1 MNAAR
6 HYEADDLA
14 LFAMQLLPRDEMST
28 MGAHVAECPVCRQ
41 QVAQLQGD
49 LAMYG
54 MTAEIHS
61 PPALARERLMKQVA
75 REKKAIPMERA
86 PAPVPFEPRGQSI
99 FTTPEPATSF
109 GKGPYPSQQGGRGP
123 RELYPSQQAGREPRG
138 LGTGRYLEEVEEK
151 PKRNIIGQI
160 FPWIGWALAAGL
172 AVAVGN
178 IYHERNALQNS
189 MAAQA
194 GQIDRLS
201 ADAASAKQLVEAM
214 TDPSAKRY
222 TLTKASAQPTPPQP
236 QGRVTY
242 MPDRGTLIFT
252 ASNMDPLQV
261 YKTYELWLI
270 PADGRDPIP
279 AGTFHPDE
287 RGNASVIMPPLPKGV
302 EAKAFGVTIE
312 DDGGSQTPTMPII
325 MAGS

>member
-1 MNAAR
+1 MNTAR

-14 LFAMQLLPRDEMST
+14 LFAMQLLSKED
-28 MGAHVAECPVCRQ
+28 MGVIAAHVAECQVCRH

-49 LAMYG
+49 LALYG
-54 MTAEIHS
+54 MTTEIHS

-75 REKKAIPMERA
+75 REKKAVPVERA
-86 PAPVPFEPRGQSI
+86 PVATVPLARPNRQASI
-99 FTTPEPATSF
+99 FTSPEPTS
-109 GKGPYPSQQGGRGP
+109 
-123 RELYPSQQAGREPRG
+123 
-138 LGTGRYLEEVEEK
+138 LGSRLGSGRYLDEEEPK
-151 PKRNIIGQI
+151 PKPNLAAKI
-160 FPWIGWALAAGL
+160 FPWIGWAVAAGL
-172 AVAVGN
+172 AVAAGN
-178 IYHERNALQNS
+178 LYHERDALRSS
-189 MAAQA
+189 MTAQS

-201 ADAASAKQLVEAM
+201 ADAASAKQLIDAM
-214 TDPSAKRY
+214 TDPGAKRF
-222 TLTKASAQPTPPQP
+222 TLTKASVPQAPPQP
-236 QGRVTY
+236 LGRVTY
-242 MPDRGTLIFT
+242 MPEKGTLIFM
-252 ASNMDPLQV
+252 ASNMEPLQV

-270 PADGRDPIP
+270 PTDGRDPIP

>member
-1 MNAAR
+1 MNTAR

-14 LFAMQLLPRDEMST
+14 LFAMQLLSKEDMAVVA
-28 MGAHVAECPVCRQ
+28 AHVAECPVCRT

-49 LAMYG
+49 LALYG
-54 MTAEIHS
+54 MTAEMHS

-75 REKKAIPMERA
+75 REKKAVPVERALSPA
-86 PAPVPFEPRGQSI
+86 PAPLQRPSRQPSI
-99 FTTPEPATSF
+99 FTTPEPPA
-109 GKGPYPSQQGGRGP
+109 
-123 RELYPSQQAGREPRG
+123 
-138 LGTGRYLEEVEEK
+138 LGNRLGSGRYLEEEAK
-151 PKRNIIGQI
+151 PKSNLAVKI
-160 FPWIGWALAAGL
+160 FPWIGWAAAAGL

-178 IYHERNALQNS
+178 LYHERDALQS
-189 MAAQA
+189 SVTAQS
-194 GQIDRLS
+194 GQIDKLS
-201 ADAASAKQLVEAM
+201 ADAASAKQLIEAM
-214 TDPSAKRY
+214 TDPGAKRY
-222 TLTKASAQPTPPQP
+222 TLTKASTPQTPPQP

-242 MPDRGTLIFT
+242 MPEKGTLIFT
-252 ASNMDPLQV
+252 ASNMEPLQV

-302 EAKAFGVTIE
+302 DAKAFGVTIE